1 MIMII
6 KKMNILI
13 NMNRNKE
20 TKRKMNWTMYN

>member
-20 TKRKMNWTMYN
+20 KKRKMNWTMYN